1 MALKMESSN
10 ELKEWMK
17 RGKLD
22 VAVVVQP
29 KEHTRPDAQFPMS
42 ITPVRVEHLNTD
54 VALENLLPLAV

>member
-1 MALKMESSN
+1 
-10 ELKEWMK
+10 MK

-54 VALENLLPLAV
+54 VAFENPLPLAV